1 MSGGYDLNG
10 IHYGNKRD
18 AINAEMA
25 QCNEIDNR
33 IDGQRIAY
41 LENKIR
47 KLESELEEDMASPL
61 DSFKARAIAELI
73 GVDRKYKLSTDMIE
87 TYILEYGQHIAK
99 QQRKN
104 CANNMPSRWETDSI
118 GHEDLE
124 DIDALIFFAPE
135 PKF

>member
-1 MSGGYDLNG
+1 MKKQTKD
-10 IHYGNKRD
+10 
-18 AINAEMA
+18 IN
-25 QCNEIDNR
+25 NR
-33 IDGQRIAY
+33 
-41 LENKIR
+41 
-47 KLESELEEDMASPL
+47 
-61 DSFKARAIAELI
+61 KARAIAELI
-73 GVDRKYKLSTDMIE
+73 GVDRKHKLSTDMIE

-135 PKF
+135 PKFQQITQMVAHCHERGEEFRKSHNGENETHIS

>member
-1 MSGGYDLNG
+1 MKKQTKD
-10 IHYGNKRD
+10 
-18 AINAEMA
+18 IN
-25 QCNEIDNR
+25 NH
-33 IDGQRIAY
+33 
-41 LENKIR
+41 
-47 KLESELEEDMASPL
+47 
-61 DSFKARAIAELI
+61 KARAIAELI
-73 GVDRKYKLSTDMIE
+73 AVDRKYKLSTDMIE

-104 CANNMPSRWETDSI
+104 CANNMPIRWETDSI